1 MTIKKLFNWL
11 LWDGYFRRSVMKSG
25 FWFVDVPR
33 TGSSSLRHNLALA
46 FGFPHGKTAQGWLP
60 YKKSMYLPAHTPA
73 ENVRQIIGQK
83 NWEKLFTFS
92 FVRNPYVRFVSLYNH
107 FRFREKSWNGSFP
120 DFVRSLSD
128 YPPESPL
135 QKKPIYAYRQ
145 VDYLMDMEGNRL
157 VSFLGRYESRTSDLS
172 YIIKKLKI
180 KEWNDA
186 VYTASTQKSEQEFDI
201 MYSEDL
207 RNIVHEHFNAD
218 FEAFKYPPDL

>member
-1 MTIKKLFNWL
+1 
-11 LWDGYFRRSVMKSG
+11 
-25 FWFVDVPR
+25 
-33 TGSSSLRHNLALA
+33 
-46 FGFPHGKTAQGWLP
+46 
-60 YKKSMYLPAHTPA
+60 
-73 ENVRQIIGQK
+73 
-83 NWEKLFTFS
+83 
-92 FVRNPYVRFVSLYNH
+92 
-107 FRFREKSWNGSFP
+107 
-120 DFVRSLSD
+120 
-128 YPPESPL
+128 
-135 QKKPIYAYRQ
+135 
-145 VDYLMDMEGNRL
+145 MDMEGNRL